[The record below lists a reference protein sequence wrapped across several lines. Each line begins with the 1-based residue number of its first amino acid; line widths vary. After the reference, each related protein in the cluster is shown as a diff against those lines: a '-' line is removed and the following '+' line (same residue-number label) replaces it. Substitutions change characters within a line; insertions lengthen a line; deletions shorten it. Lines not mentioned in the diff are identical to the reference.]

1 MHNLVYAHVQA
12 PNLICSLLSLASFL
26 AVSSLSRAL
35 TEPRR
40 STSNRHC
47 AAASDSDATS
57 TIRMTWYGQGKARQD
72 DLKVHASAN
81 THNGEAHSP
90 GLPSGHLVCV
100 PSIADRRTLTGRWQP
115 STGTESARVPWLLRG
130 TASTQK
136 WNRKT
141 CQEKSVLFWTV
152 IACRTKN
159 LELSTDWNVAYLS
172 ASEWMGISGRP
183 SERSSWRINRWKAF
197 VAIPAGSMQFSFFLI
212 SQNL

>member
-1 MHNLVYAHVQA
+1 MLTFKHRTWSA
-12 PNLICSLLSLASFL
+12 PCSAWPAFWQSLLSRGRLP
-26 AVSSLSRAL
+26 SRADPHL
-35 TEPRR
+35 TDTAPRPVIAMLR
-40 STSNRHC
+40 LRYEWP
-47 AAASDSDATS
+47 D
-57 TIRMTWYGQGKARQD
+57 MGKARQD

-141 CQEKSVLFWTV
+141 CQEKSVLFWTA
-152 IACRTKN
+152 IAYRTKN

-197 VAIPAGSMQFSFFLI
+197 VAIPAGSIQFSFFLI